1 MSKMH
6 TPAMEKI
13 AKKNAKRKK
22 AYKSTPSKEAW
33 KRFRRNPTAIAGLVV
48 VIILI
53 LVAIFAN
60 FIARYG
66 YEDMVNKTFDIKT
79 GGFGSKPNATYWF
92 GADNLGR
99 DLFSRVIYGTRY
111 SLVIALF
118 CTIAALFSGGLLG
131 VIAGYFGGKVDT
143 IIMRIMDIFQA
154 IPMIMMAMCIV
165 SVLGTGIPQLV
176 AAVMF
181 ASMPTMARNNR
192 AAILRVRGADYIES
206 SEAIGV
212 SQVRMIVKHMIP
224 NAVGVMIIFFVGF
237 LAVSIMMMSSMSY
250 IGVGLTPPT
259 PEWGLLINAGKD
271 YFTSAPYLMLFPAL
285 FIMITCFA
293 FNLMGDG
300 LRDAFD
306 PKMK

>member
-1 MSKMH
+1 MAKMH

-13 AKKNAKRKK
+13 ERKNARRKK
-22 AYKSTPSKEAW
+22 PRRSTPSYEAW
-33 KRFRRNPTAIAGLVV
+33 KRFKRNPTALIGLVV
-48 VIILI
+48 VILLL
-53 LVAIFAN
+53 LVAIFAPL
-60 FIARYG
+60 IAQYD
-66 YEDMVNKTFDIKT
+66 YQTQDFLSMSQKPSAAHL
-79 GGFGSKPNATYWF
+79 FGT
-92 GADNLGR
+92 DQLGR
-99 DLFSRVIYGTRY
+99 DIFSRCIYGARY

-118 CTIAALFSGGLLG
+118 CTIAAFFSGGLLG
-131 VIAGYFGGKVDT
+131 IIAGYFGGKVDT

-165 SVLGTGIPQLV
+165 AVLGNGIPQLV
-176 AAVMF
+176 AAIMF

-192 AAILRVRGADYIES
+192 AAILRVRGSDYIES

-212 SQVRMIVKHMIP
+212 GQVAMIVKHMIP
-224 NAVGVMIIFFVGF
+224 NAVGVMVIYFVGF

-250 IGVGLTPPT
+250 IGVGLAAPT
-259 PEWGLLINAGKD
+259 PEWGLILNDGKA
-271 YFTSAPYLMLFPAL
+271 YMSQSPYMMVFPAVM
-285 FIMITCFA
+285 IMITCFA

>member
-1 MSKMH
+1 MAKMH

-13 AKKNAKRKK
+13 ERKNKKRKRPVN
-22 AYKSTPSKEAW
+22 STPAYEAW
-33 KRFRRNPTAIAGLVV
+33 KRFRRNKTAIIGLVV
-48 VIILI
+48 VCVLILI
-53 LVAIFAN
+53 AIFAPL
-60 FIARYG
+60 IAPYD
-66 YEDMVNKTFDIKT
+66 YTLQDYMAMMQPPSAAHL
-79 GGFGSKPNATYWF
+79 FGTDSF
-92 GADNLGR
+92 GR
-99 DLFSRVIYGTRY
+99 DIFSRVIYGTRY

-131 VIAGYFGGKVDT
+131 IIAGYFGGKVDT

-165 SVLGTGIPQLV
+165 SVLGNGIPQLV

-192 AAILRVRGADYIES
+192 AAILRVRGSDYIES

-212 SQVRMIVKHMIP
+212 GQVQMILKHMIP
-224 NAVGVMIIFFVGF
+224 NAAGVMIIFFVGF

-250 IGVGLTPPT
+250 IGVGLSAPT
-259 PEWGLLINAGKD
+259 PEWGLILNDGKA
-271 YFTSAPYLMLFPAL
+271 YITSAPYMMFFPAL
-285 FIMITCFA
+285 MIMITCFA

-306 PKMK
+306 PKSK

>member
-1 MSKMH
+1 MAKMH

-13 AKKNAKRKK
+13 EKKNRKRKK
-22 AYKSTPSKEAW
+22 PVNSTPAYEAW
-33 KRFRRNPTAIAGLVV
+33 KRFRRNKTAIIGLVV
-48 VIILI
+48 VGILI
-53 LVAIFAN
+53 LIAIFAPL
-60 FIARYG
+60 IAPYD
-66 YEDMVNKTFDIKT
+66 YTMQDYTAMMQAPSKAHL
-79 GGFGSKPNATYWF
+79 FGTDAY
-92 GADNLGR
+92 GR
-99 DLFSRVIYGTRY
+99 DIFSRVIYGTRY
-111 SLVIALF
+111 SLIIALF

-131 VIAGYFGGKVDT
+131 IIAGYFGGRVDT

-165 SVLGTGIPQLV
+165 SVLGNGIPQLV

-192 AAILRVRGADYIES
+192 AAILRVRGSDYIES

-212 SQVRMIVKHMIP
+212 GQVEMILKHMIP
-224 NAVGVMIIFFVGF
+224 NAAGVMIIFFVGF

-250 IGVGLTPPT
+250 IGVGLAAPT
-259 PEWGLLINAGKD
+259 PEWGLILNDGKA
-271 YFTSAPYLMLFPAL
+271 YIPSAPYMMFFPAL
-285 FIMITCFA
+285 MIMITCFA

-306 PKMK
+306 PKSK

>member
-1 MSKMH
+1 MAKMH

-13 AKKNAKRKK
+13 EKKNRKRKK
-22 AYKSTPSKEAW
+22 PVNSTPAYEAW
-33 KRFRRNPTAIAGLVV
+33 KRFRRNKTAIIGLVV
-48 VIILI
+48 VGILI
-53 LVAIFAN
+53 LIAIFAPL
-60 FIARYG
+60 IAPYD
-66 YEDMVNKTFDIKT
+66 YTMQDYTAMMQAPSKAHL
-79 GGFGSKPNATYWF
+79 FGTDAY
-92 GADNLGR
+92 GR
-99 DLFSRVIYGTRY
+99 DIFSRVIYGTRY
-111 SLVIALF
+111 SLIIALF

-131 VIAGYFGGKVDT
+131 IIAGYFGGRVDT

-165 SVLGTGIPQLV
+165 AVLGNGIPQLV
-176 AAVMF
+176 AAIMF

-212 SQVRMIVKHMIP
+212 GQVQMILNHMIP
-224 NAVGVMIIFFVGF
+224 NAVGVMIIYFVGF

-250 IGVGLTPPT
+250 IGVGLAAPT
-259 PEWGLLINAGKD
+259 PEWGLILNDGK
-271 YFTSAPYLMLFPAL
+271 PYMMLFPAL
-285 FIMITCFA
+285 MIMITCFA

-306 PKMK
+306 PRLK